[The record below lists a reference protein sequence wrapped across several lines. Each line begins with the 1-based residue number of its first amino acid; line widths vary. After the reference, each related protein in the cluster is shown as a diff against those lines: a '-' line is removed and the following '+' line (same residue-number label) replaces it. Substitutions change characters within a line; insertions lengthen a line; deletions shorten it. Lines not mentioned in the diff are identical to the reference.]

1 MPNRPAILFV
11 DDEPN
16 VLSGLRRMLRG
27 KAAEWAMAFAGSGDE
42 ALRLLDERRYDAVV
56 TDMRMPR
63 MDGAEL
69 LALVAR
75 RHPQAVR
82 IILSGQC
89 DQEAALKSVGPSH
102 VFLSK
107 PCEPGLLIETLE
119 RAMRLRRII
128 FDTSVR
134 NALGGL
140 NALPSLPLSYL
151 AISHAMEDPNCSA
164 HTISDLVA
172 KDPAVAAELLHV
184 ANSAYFAPRREVTSI
199 HQAVQYLGMDVVRA
213 VVLSSSV
220 FKALAEQVRDPAY
233 LAAVWEHSLRTA
245 ARMRAALHALADA
258 MGQPKPDLRAEGEA
272 YSAGLL
278 HDVGLLALAA
288 ALPEGDQR
296 LNQLADVCE
305 CRRAAVERAAL
316 GADHGVVGGFLMGLW
331 GLPDAI
337 VEAIALHHAADAC
350 FAASSPLPRVVC
362 IASAVDNLVEEGA
375 SLDQAAALL
384 AERGALPQELVEDP
398 AALAVIRAAWNAA

>member
-27 KAAEWAMAFAGSGDE
+27 KAAEWTMAFAGSGDE
-42 ALRLLDERRYDAVV
+42 ALRLLDQRRFDAVV

-69 LALVAR
+69 LAEVAR

-89 DQEAALKSVGPSH
+89 DQEAALKTVGPSH

-107 PCEPGLLIETLE
+107 PCEPGLLTGTLE
-119 RAMRLRRII
+119 RAMRLRRMI
-128 FDTSVR
+128 FDASVR

-151 AISHAMEDPNCSA
+151 AISHAMEDPNCSPHA
-164 HTISDLVA
+164 IGDLVA
-172 KDPAVAAELLHV
+172 KDPAIAAELLHV

-220 FKALAEQVRDPAY
+220 FKSLADQVRDPAY
-233 LAAVWEHSLRTA
+233 LAAVWSHSMRTA

-258 MGQPKPDLRAEGEA
+258 KGEPKPDLRAEGEA
-272 YSAGLL
+272 YTAGLL

-288 ALPEGDQR
+288 ALSNDDPR
-296 LNQLADVCE
+296 LNGLADVCE
-305 CRRAAVERAAL
+305 CRRAMAERAAL

-337 VEAIALHHAADAC
+337 VEAIALHHTADAC
-350 FAASSPLPRVVC
+350 FAAPSPLPRTVC

-375 SLDQAAALL
+375 ALEQAAALL

-398 AALAVIRAAWNAA
+398 AALAVIRAAWSAA